1 MNAPVSPPRLAA
13 IDEAMASIDVM
24 AVALRIVSGGPRG
37 AIQASTVEILALAQM
52 ALKLCVVTD
61 QTFDMFLTAERAL
74 GETNAETRRSIRKT
88 VTGQIATIGVALEAL
103 GYGNPTATEE
113 KTNGQG

>member
-1 MNAPVSPPRLAA
+1 MSAPVTPPRLAA

-37 AIQASTVEILALAQM
+37 AIQASTVEVLALAQM

-61 QTFDMFLTAERAL
+61 QTFDMFVTADRAL
-74 GETNAETRRSIRKT
+74 QETSPEARRAIRKS
-88 VTGQIATIGVALEAL
+88 VNDRIAAIGAALEAL
-103 GYGNPTATEE
+103 GYGQQPQAKENS
-113 KTNGQG
+113 NGQG